1 LEREGREHTL
11 SNMLPY
17 DASAEWMKEVMMT
30 VLDTPITE
38 VSTRNYT
45 ESFDGT
51 AEWTLTFVADN
62 EVPRILLKEYP

>member
-1 LEREGREHTL
+1 
-11 SNMLPY
+11 
-17 DASAEWMKEVMMT
+17 MT